1 MTTALYRRYRPDTFA
16 DVIGQDHVTGPLRAA
31 LRANKVTHAY
41 LFSGPRG
48 CGKTTS
54 ARILARCLNCAK
66 GPTDTPCGSCD
77 SCRELATGGA
87 GSLDVVEID
96 AASHGGVDDAREL
109 REKATF
115 APVRDKYKIF
125 IIDEAHMVTNQ
136 GFNALLKLVEEP
148 PEHVKFVFATTEPER
163 VIGTIR
169 SRTHHYPFRL
179 VPPDVLGPYLHKLAQ
194 EEHVHIA
201 QGVLPMV
208 MRSGG
213 GSVRDTLSVLD
224 QLMAGSIDNELSY
237 ETAVALLGYTD
248 TALLDDSIDALA
260 SGNGADAYRVIER
273 MVESGHDPRRFVED
287 LLQRLRDL
295 LIIAIAGEKAGDV
308 LSDVPADQFER
319 MRRQGANWGAHGL
332 SRAADL
338 ADEALRQMV
347 GATSPRLQLE
357 LLIGRILL
365 PPAPPSAQPLE
376 GAADLASSAD
386 GSQENGP
393 QGRFGA
399 REAREALERSR
410 RSRASERAGMSER
423 SAAGEPH
430 AVREREGAA
439 QHGNAAAPA
448 RPNPESGRTAPASS
462 PAAATHWPEA
472 AVPGTS
478 AVPGAPGTPDASR
491 GPGAHE
497 ITGASAIAD
506 APDGPSWLPANESP
520 SDSANCDWPEVAA
533 PASDAQTH
541 THNPNETTAHP
552 SRARSAQEP
561 EQSAPAPQRPEHP
574 APAPQRPE
582 QLAPAP
588 QTQGPNTATPTGFD
602 QENTPSQASAPLEVA
617 PGTTPAY
624 SDHGADTIRE
634 RWDEVLSRLGSISRF
649 VGTLVSENAQ
659 LGPVHGSE
667 LVLLFQHAGFVS
679 QFSRED
685 RVTALSDAI
694 FEVTGM
700 RVTVRAQTWQAG
712 TEPAIATSSTHA
724 STAPSSPTSDHAAQR
739 DAFERASQDQTSA
752 RGTQEQTSAPAPQG
766 QSGWVS
772 EPPPFEPDEAPVAE
786 GDRTPTAPYPL
797 DAGEDSPQDDTT
809 KRLHSPAPES
819 VPEPAASGFAPP
831 CDAETRDPLTAAPQP
846 VSPDPAQISA
856 SFAEPPASDSPA
868 VESAVSS
875 SPISEPSAASSPVS
889 DSPASGPSSSASPAS
904 THHAPAATPAASKAH
919 VGYTNGPK
927 RRAIS
932 VFTYDEPAQ
941 DNTPIALDSASAA
954 LDSASTPSPEEQ
966 SQEHA
971 SAPDS
976 PAASYST
983 PMTESKADAWGH
995 VAVPGG
1001 STTQDDSGWTP
1012 DTSAPWS
1019 PDPAT
1024 PWGSE
1029 PSAPGAPDAPGSRP
1043 PESSVPGA
1051 PGPSTPE
1058 PSTPWTPDAPE
1069 PSTSWELNEEAPST
1083 WAPGP
1088 STPWE
1093 PHSSPAEASMSGW
1106 SESHTTP
1113 TGVSFDDSPST
1124 SADFPSTSISGF
1136 DNTSGPRP
1144 SEASPQAPTSSPA
1157 FDDSPSLDDED
1168 VEVSTHF
1175 GVPAVLDILGGTVIE
1190 EIYDEG
1196 SR

>member
-248 TALLDDSIDALA
+248 TALLDESIDALA
-260 SGNGADAYRVIER
+260 NGNGAGAYRVIER

-319 MRRQGANWGAHGL
+319 MCRQGANWGAHGL

-365 PPAPPSAQPLE
+365 PPAPSSAQPLE

-386 GSQENGP
+386 GSQEEAP

-410 RSRASERAGMSER
+410 RSRASEREGMSER
-423 SAAGEPH
+423 SAAGERSPAGEPH

-439 QHGNAAAPA
+439 QHGNAAAPG
-448 RPNPESGRTAPASS
+448 RPSPESGLAAPANS

-478 AVPGAPGTPDASR
+478 AVPGA
-491 GPGAHE
+491 HE
-497 ITGASAIAD
+497 ITGASTAAD
-506 APDGPSWLPANESP
+506 APDGPSWLPANDSP
-520 SDSANCDWPEVAA
+520 SDSANSDWPEVAA
-533 PASDAQTH
+533 PVSDAQTH

-561 EQSAPAPQRPEHP
+561 EHP
-574 APAPQRPE
+574 AA
-582 QLAPAP
+582 AP
-588 QTQGPNTATPTGFD
+588 QTQGPDTSTPTGFD
-602 QENTPSQASAPLEVA
+602 QENTPAPPSAPLEVP
-617 PGTTPAY
+617 PGTTLPH
-624 SDHGADTIRE
+624 SDQGADTIRE

-700 RVTVRAQTWQAG
+700 RVTVSAQTWQAG
-712 TEPAIATSSTHA
+712 TEPAIATSPTHA
-724 STAPSSPTSDHAAQR
+724 STAPSSPTSDHASQR
-739 DAFERASQDQTSA
+739 DAFERVPQDQTSARAIQEKASA

-786 GDRTPTAPYPL
+786 GERTPTAPYPL
-797 DAGEDSPQDDTT
+797 DAREDSPQDDTT

-831 CDAETRDPLTAAPQP
+831 CDAETRDPWTAAPQP

-856 SFAEPPASDSPA
+856 SFTEPPASGSPA

-875 SPISEPSAASSPVS
+875 SPISEPSAASSPAS

-932 VFTYDEPAQ
+932 VFTYDEPAP
-941 DNTPIALDSASAA
+941 DNTPTALDSASAA

-1001 STTQDDSGWTP
+1001 STTQDDSGRTP

-1029 PSAPGAPDAPGSRP
+1029 PSAPGAPG
-1043 PESSVPGA
+1043 
-1051 PGPSTPE
+1051 
-1058 PSTPWTPDAPE
+1058 TPDTPE

-1124 SADFPSTSISGF
+1124 SADFPSTSISDF

>member
-319 MRRQGANWGAHGL
+319 MCRQGANWGAHGL

-376 GAADLASSAD
+376 GAADLAPSAD
-386 GSQENGP
+386 GSQEEAP

-410 RSRASERAGMSER
+410 RGRASEREGISER
-423 SAAGEPH
+423 SAAGERSPAGEPH

-439 QHGNAAAPA
+439 QHGNAAAPG

-478 AVPGAPGTPDASR
+478 AVPGASGTPDASR
-491 GPGAHE
+491 GPGARG
-497 ITGASAIAD
+497 ITGASAAAD
-506 APDGPSWLPANESP
+506 APDVPSWLPANESL
-520 SDSANCDWPEVAA
+520 SDSANSDWPEVAA

-541 THNPNETTAHP
+541 THNLNETTAHP
-552 SRARSAQEP
+552 ARPHSAQEP
-561 EQSAPAPQRPEHP
+561 EQSAPTPQRPEHP

-582 QLAPAP
+582 QSAPAP

-602 QENTPSQASAPLEVA
+602 QENTPAQPSAPLEVP

-624 SDHGADTIRE
+624 SDQGADTIRE

-700 RVTVRAQTWQAG
+700 RVTVSAQTWQAG

-724 STAPSSPTSDHAAQR
+724 STAPSSPTSDHASQR
-739 DAFERASQDQTSA
+739 DAFERVPQDQTSARAIQEKASA

-786 GDRTPTAPYPL
+786 GERTPTAPYPL
-797 DAGEDSPQDDTT
+797 DAREDSPQDDTT

-831 CDAETRDPLTAAPQP
+831 CDAETRDPWTAAPQP

-856 SFAEPPASDSPA
+856 SFTEPPASGSPA

-875 SPISEPSAASSPVS
+875 SPISEPSAASSPAS

-932 VFTYDEPAQ
+932 VFTYDEPAP
-941 DNTPIALDSASAA
+941 DNTPTALDSASAAPDSASAA

-1001 STTQDDSGWTP
+1001 STTQDDSGRTP

-1029 PSAPGAPDAPGSRP
+1029 PSAPGAPG
-1043 PESSVPGA
+1043 
-1051 PGPSTPE
+1051 
-1058 PSTPWTPDAPE
+1058 TPDTPE

-1124 SADFPSTSISGF
+1124 SADFPSTSISDF

>member
-423 SAAGEPH
+423 SAAGERSPAGEPH
-430 AVREREGAA
+430 AAREREGSA
-439 QHGNAAAPA
+439 QHVSPAAPG
-448 RPNPESGRTAPASS
+448 RPSPESGRAAPANS

-472 AVPGTS
+472 AVPGAS
-478 AVPGAPGTPDASR
+478 AAADAPGTPDASR
-491 GPGAHE
+491 DPGAHG
-497 ITGASAIAD
+497 ITGASTAAD
-506 APDGPSWLPANESP
+506 APDGPSWLPANDSP
-520 SDSANCDWPEVAA
+520 SDSANSDWPEVAA
-533 PASDAQTH
+533 PVSDAQTH

-561 EQSAPAPQRPEHP
+561 EHP
-574 APAPQRPE
+574 AA
-582 QLAPAP
+582 AP
-588 QTQGPNTATPTGFD
+588 QTQGPDTSTPTGFD
-602 QENTPSQASAPLEVA
+602 QENTPAPPSAPLEVP
-617 PGTTPAY
+617 PGTTLPH
-624 SDHGADTIRE
+624 SDQGADTIRE
-634 RWDEVLSRLGSISRF
+634 RWNEVLSRLGSISRF

-694 FEVTGM
+694 FEVTGI
-700 RVTVRAQTWQAG
+700 RVTVSAQTWQVG
-712 TEPAIATSSTHA
+712 TEPAIASSSTHA
-724 STAPSSPTSDHAAQR
+724 SAVPSSPTSDHASQR
-739 DAFERASQDQTSA
+739 DAFERAPQDQTSARAIQEQDSA

-786 GDRTPTAPYPL
+786 GDRTPTASYPL
-797 DAGEDSPQDDTT
+797 DAGEDSPQDDTA

-819 VPEPAASGFAPP
+819 VPEPAESGFAPLS
-831 CDAETRDPLTAAPQP
+831 DAETRDPLTAAPEP

-856 SFAEPPASDSPA
+856 SFAEPSASDSPA

-875 SPISEPSAASSPVS
+875 SPISEPSAASSPAS
-889 DSPASGPSSSASPAS
+889 DSPVSGPSSSAAPAS
-904 THHAPAATPAASKAH
+904 PHHAPAATPAASKAH

-932 VFTYDEPAQ
+932 VFTYDEPAP
-941 DNTPIALDSASAA
+941 DNTPTAF
-954 LDSASTPSPEEQ
+954 DSASTPSPEEH

-976 PAASYST
+976 PAASYSAPT
-983 PMTESKADAWGH
+983 TESEADAWGP
-995 VAVPGG
+995 VAAPGG

-1019 PDPAT
+1019 PDPGT

-1029 PSAPGAPDAPGSRP
+1029 PS
-1043 PESSVPGA
+1043 VPG
-1051 PGPSTPE
+1051 TPE
-1058 PSTPWTPDAPE
+1058 PSTPWTPE
-1069 PSTSWELNEEAPST
+1069 PSTSWEPNEEAPST
-1083 WAPGP
+1083 WGPGP

-1093 PHSSPAEASMSGW
+1093 PHSSPAQAPMSGW
-1106 SESHTTP
+1106 SEYHTTP

-1124 SADFPSTSISGF
+1124 SADSPSTSISGF

-1157 FDDSPSLDDED
+1157 LDDSPSLDDED